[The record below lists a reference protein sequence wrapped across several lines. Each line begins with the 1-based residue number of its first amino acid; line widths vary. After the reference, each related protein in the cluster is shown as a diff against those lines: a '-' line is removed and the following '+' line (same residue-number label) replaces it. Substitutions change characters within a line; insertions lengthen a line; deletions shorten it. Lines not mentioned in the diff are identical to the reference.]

1 MIIKSYLFLSFYL
14 LVIFPLN
21 VFGSVND
28 SIIKKSEKFINFSP
42 NLIIGDEIGLQ
53 ARVEYEVQNTGKF
66 MFNGS
71 LGGLSIR
78 ESGYLFLDAGF
89 GYGYPVMSSA
99 DKTLF
104 FNGFLSYFTC
114 SDLKDDM
121 IGPSIMAEMEYRKSY
136 KNYSFCISPYYRRM
150 LLFPLYHSGIENINS
165 FGVRIGLVY
174 CFPLS
179 K

>member
-1 MIIKSYLFLSFYL
+1 MIIKAHLFLFFYL
-14 LVIFPLN
+14 LVIFPLD
-21 VFGSVND
+21 VFGSVDD
-28 SIIKKSEKFINFSP
+28 SIHKKSGKFFNISP
-42 NLIIGDEIGLQ
+42 NLIVGDEVGFQ
-53 ARVEYEVQNTGKF
+53 ARVEYEVQNIGKF

-89 GYGYPVMSSA
+89 GYGYPVMSSVN
-99 DKTLF
+99 KTLF

-114 SDLKDDM
+114 SDLKDDLM
-121 IGPSIMAEMEYRKSY
+121 GPSIMCEMEYRKSY

-165 FGVRIGLVY
+165 LGLRVGLVY